1 MDVFDHSTVAYN
13 NCSKIDKNAGSVS
26 KIYKFLCILCST
38 SPEKLVQKAYR
49 VFTEELKTEVFTGDK
64 EQYACICA

>member
-1 MDVFDHSTVAYN
+1 MDVLDNSTVTYDS
-13 NCSKIDKNAGSVS
+13 CSKIDKNPGLVS
-26 KIYKFLCILCST
+26 KIYKFLYILCST

-64 EQYACICA
+64 E